1 MKKSG
6 ILKSVLKN
14 EGLRYTKQ
22 RQIIWDEIQ
31 NSTEHRDAEEIYL
44 IIKNKNQIKVS
55 RATVYRT
62 IDVLVKNNLVRK
74 MELGDGRAL
83 YEHIIDDKFG
93 EHHDHIICVET
104 GDIDEF
110 YNKEIEK
117 IQKEIV
123 KKRGYKLVRAVHQLF
138 AKPINK

>member
-1 MKKSG
+1 MNKSEK
-6 ILKSVLKN
+6 IYKEYLKRT
-14 EGLRYTKQ
+14 GGRDTKQ
-22 RQIIWDEIQ
+22 KRNIIENLSKLRSHFDIEDFISSIRKQ
-31 NSTEHRDAEEIYL
+31 DS
-44 IIKNKNQIKVS
+44 KGS

-138 AKPINK
+138 VKPINK